1 MTNEVNVQRP
11 VPMLVAASA
20 CDCSFLTLVGAMPQ
34 AGCPNVMAENDDP
47 LNRTCAFLFIFAYP
61 LIVLFLFFVV
71 LNLFTE
77 SAHGLCLFAVK
88 EMPRSLAPFLPG
100 NLK

>member
-1 MTNEVNVQRP
+1 MTNEVKVHLP
-11 VPMLVAASA
+11 LPMLVAASA
-20 CDCSFLTLVGAMPQ
+20 SDCSFLTLVGAMPQ
-34 AGCPNVMAENDDP
+34 AGCPKVVAEKDDP
-47 LNRTCAFLFIFAYP
+47 LYKTCAFLFIFAYP
-61 LIVLFLFFVV
+61 LILLFLFLLV

-77 SAHGLCLFAVK
+77 SAHGLYLPAVK